1 MRLNTLKKGQSA
13 SITAIHAE
21 KELKNRFNSF
31 GVIKGAVVTV
41 ERCTLGRKTMEI
53 RINKTRMAIR
63 LSEAETIEI
72 GV

>member
-1 MRLNTLKKGQSA
+1 MRLSTLKKGQSA
-13 SITAIHAE
+13 RITAIHAE
-21 KELKNRFNSF
+21 KELKHRFNSF
-31 GVIKGAVVTV
+31 GVIKGATITV
-41 ERCTLGRKTMEI
+41 ERYTLGRKTMEI